1 MLDSLNSAGFSN
13 EYLKQNL
20 ISFCSDGAS
29 VMLGSNSGV
38 GTRLQENFPKI
49 VIWYCLNH
57 RLQLVLDDS
66 VNDIKQVNHC
76 KTFMDKMYTIF
87 HKSNKNQAELFNISQ
102 ELGQQMLKIGKVLGP
117 RWASCSLRS
126 ALAVWCTHPALYR
139 YFTSNTQFSGIA
151 ARLCNKIF

>member
-1 MLDSLNSAGFSN
+1 MLDSLNSVGFSN

-29 VMLGSNSGV
+29 IMLSSNSVV

-76 KTFMDKMYTIF
+76 KIFMDKMYTIF

-102 ELGQQMLKIGKVLGP
+102 ELGQQMLKIGRVLGP